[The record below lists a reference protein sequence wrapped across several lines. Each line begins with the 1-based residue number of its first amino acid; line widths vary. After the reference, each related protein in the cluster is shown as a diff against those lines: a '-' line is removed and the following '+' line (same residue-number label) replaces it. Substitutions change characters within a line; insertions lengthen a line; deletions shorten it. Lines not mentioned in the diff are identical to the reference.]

1 MTWRDVLAAGILFLL
16 PGAAMAAAPGAPA
29 PPDKTPPMV
38 FYVAKGAPDSCG
50 AGCDSWIAVEGRVD
64 ADTADRF
71 RKFLHPLR
79 DRNLPIYFL
88 SPGGNL
94 LQALAMGRMLH
105 ERPTIARVART
116 MVKECGTD
124 QTSEACLKLKQSG
137 HVLDAELSTGPAVC
151 ASACP
156 YLLLGASTR
165 EIAPNA
171 ILGVHSPKVVL
182 YFRGPP
188 EARRANAMQRAK
200 AIERDLDHA
209 NQIVAVYLARMHI
222 DRGLLDF
229 VETVKN
235 ESMHFLTREEI
246 VRFGIDRREFVET
259 PWRFENISHGVS
271 KITVARKAD
280 GVSFRRMDWRLFCA
294 GKDRARLTIV
304 RQADE
309 GVAGSLSVSSIAGS
323 ERPLQLAALAVL
335 VGKYAVL
342 NTVVASDTVKN
353 WSTLPHLQVAET
365 TSVLGSKPTQ
375 ATFEIGT
382 SGLEQAWSALAAT
395 CATAPSNGRPFNTVS
410 GLPNAPARVAASPG
424 MPGGLAF
431 AEAPTARVFAARRHI
446 DEFMTWAESKGL
458 KVLPK
463 APRVRESVNRTQ
475 RPSVSRDSLILGSPE
490 FDYLV
495 PGLYVN
501 IVGASQGFETNRK
514 TGIRELEWTAAN
526 YMASRFEKTVF
537 PNPSGP
543 HASTSDRPAEVAR
556 LFNATYGLFD
566 ELIDKFGNDAVEAG
580 VVNMMN
586 EWNPESDLPSSLAS
600 FAAGMTR
607 GGAKLGEAQAVFA
620 KFNAQIA
627 AGPVASDG
635 AAK

>member
-1 MTWRDVLAAGILFLL
+1 
-16 PGAAMAAAPGAPA
+16 
-29 PPDKTPPMV
+29 
-38 FYVAKGAPDSCG
+38 
-50 AGCDSWIAVEGRVD
+50 
-64 ADTADRF
+64 
-71 RKFLHPLR
+71 
-79 DRNLPIYFL
+79 
-88 SPGGNL
+88 
-94 LQALAMGRMLH
+94 
-105 ERPTIARVART
+105 
-116 MVKECGTD
+116 
-124 QTSEACLKLKQSG
+124 
-137 HVLDAELSTGPAVC
+137 
-151 ASACP
+151 
-156 YLLLGASTR
+156 
-165 EIAPNA
+165 
-171 ILGVHSPKVVL
+171 
-182 YFRGPP
+182 
-188 EARRANAMQRAK
+188 
-200 AIERDLDHA
+200 
-209 NQIVAVYLARMHI
+209 
-222 DRGLLDF
+222 
-229 VETVKN
+229 
-235 ESMHFLTREEI
+235 
-246 VRFGIDRREFVET
+246 
-259 PWRFENISHGVS
+259 
-271 KITVARKAD
+271 
-280 GVSFRRMDWRLFCA
+280 
-294 GKDRARLTIV
+294 
-304 RQADE
+304 
-309 GVAGSLSVSSIAGS
+309 
-323 ERPLQLAALAVL
+323 

-382 SGLEQAWSALAAT
+382 SGLEQAWSGLAAT

-431 AEAPTARVFAARRHI
+431 AEAPSARVFAARRHI

-475 RPSVSRDSLILGSPE
+475 GPLVSRDSLILGSPE

-514 TGIRELEWTAAN
+514 TGIRELEWTAAD

-543 HASTSDRPAEVAR
+543 HASASDRPAEVAR

-580 VVNMMN
+580 VINMMN
-586 EWNPESDLPSSLAS
+586 ERNPESDLPSSLAS

-607 GGAKLGEAQAVFA
+607 GGASLGAAQAVFA

-627 AGPVASDG
+627 AGPVASDS
-635 AAK
+635 ATK

>member
-1 MTWRDVLAAGILFLL
+1 
-16 PGAAMAAAPGAPA
+16 
-29 PPDKTPPMV
+29 
-38 FYVAKGAPDSCG
+38 
-50 AGCDSWIAVEGRVD
+50 
-64 ADTADRF
+64 
-71 RKFLHPLR
+71 
-79 DRNLPIYFL
+79 
-88 SPGGNL
+88 
-94 LQALAMGRMLH
+94 
-105 ERPTIARVART
+105 
-116 MVKECGTD
+116 
-124 QTSEACLKLKQSG
+124 
-137 HVLDAELSTGPAVC
+137 
-151 ASACP
+151 
-156 YLLLGASTR
+156 
-165 EIAPNA
+165 
-171 ILGVHSPKVVL
+171 
-182 YFRGPP
+182 
-188 EARRANAMQRAK
+188 
-200 AIERDLDHA
+200 
-209 NQIVAVYLARMHI
+209 
-222 DRGLLDF
+222 
-229 VETVKN
+229 
-235 ESMHFLTREEI
+235 
-246 VRFGIDRREFVET
+246 
-259 PWRFENISHGVS
+259 VS
-271 KITVARKAD
+271 
-280 GVSFRRMDWRLFCA
+280 L
-294 GKDRARLTIV
+294 
-304 RQADE
+304 
-309 GVAGSLSVSSIAGS
+309 IAGS
-323 ERPLQLAALAVL
+323 ERPLQLAALSVL

-342 NTVVASDTVKN
+342 NTVVASDTVMN

-431 AEAPTARVFAARRHI
+431 AEAPSARVFAARRHI

-475 RPSVSRDSLILGSPE
+475 GPSVSRDSLILGSPE

-514 TGIRELEWTAAN
+514 TGIRELEWTAAD

-543 HASTSDRPAEVAR
+543 HASASDRPAEVAR

-580 VVNMMN
+580 VINMMN

-607 GGAKLGEAQAVFA
+607 GGAKLGEAQAVLA

-627 AGPVASDG
+627 AGPATSDS